1 MLKFNLHSVF
11 GILLWRL
18 QLLFSILF
26 SCPAR
31 LPGCFTVSPFPP
43 GPPPATASGTVALA
57 AAAAVCLSVWQ
68 LDFETE
74 AFEAEKFETV

>member
-1 MLKFNLHSVF
+1 MVVRSESVLKFNFSAALAV
-11 GILLWRL
+11 
-18 QLLFSILF
+18 LFSILF

-31 LPGCFTVSPFPP
+31 LPGCFTVSPFHRFPRAR
-43 GPPPATASGTVALA
+43 PPPLPVALA

-68 LDFETE
+68 LAFETE